1 MSINFIT
8 VRAAVFAML
17 CLVLSACSQTAVS
30 SYNGKLG
37 NSAASVEEIRKK
49 KILAARERARAI
61 KAQRKAAFKAKR
73 AKRAERRKARAEK
86 RKASRTTKK
95 TRAKTRKTA
104 KKINVAKKKKSRKVA
119 GKVVTRSKKKTLK
132 SKKAFVPNVS
142 RRAGKLKINAPWKCV
157 PSRLKRVIADVRKR
171 YGRVTI
177 NSTYRS
183 SSRNRMV
190 GGKKRSYHLRCAAV
204 DFRVHGSTRG
214 LTRYLARHKLVGGY
228 KRYRSGFYHIDTGPK
243 RTW

>member
-1 MSINFIT
+1 
-8 VRAAVFAML
+8 ML
-17 CLVLSACSQTAVS
+17 FRS
-30 SYNGKLG
+30 
-37 NSAASVEEIRKK
+37 KK
-49 KILAARERARAI
+49 
-61 KAQRKAAFKAKR
+61 
-73 AKRAERRKARAEK
+73 
-86 RKASRTTKK
+86 S
-95 TRAKTRKTA
+95 RAKTRKTT